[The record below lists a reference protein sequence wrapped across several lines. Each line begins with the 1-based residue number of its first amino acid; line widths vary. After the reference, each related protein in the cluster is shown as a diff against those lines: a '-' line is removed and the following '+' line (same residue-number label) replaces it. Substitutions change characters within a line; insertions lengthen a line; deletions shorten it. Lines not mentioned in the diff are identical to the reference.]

1 VDKQSEQ
8 NFEQR
13 GCCILCGE
21 AEDVMSFWEMLGLV
35 SAVAAILGVFLT
47 IYAII
52 NNRTM
57 KEEFRL
63 TREMMREDSR
73 SAKEI
78 LDRMDRGH
86 QEATK
91 YLADLIRGEGERTRQ
106 TVRTP
111 S

>member
-1 VDKQSEQ
+1 
-8 NFEQR
+8 
-13 GCCILCGE
+13 
-21 AEDVMSFWEMLGLV
+21 MSFWQMLGLV
-35 SAVAAILGVFLT
+35 SAVATILGVFLT

-52 NNRTM
+52 NNRTR

-78 LDRMDRGH
+78 IDRMDRGH

-91 YLADLIRGEGERTRQ
+91 YLADLIRGEGERTRSAPFELFPP
-106 TVRTP
+106 VG
-111 S
+111 